1 MTSSSPSR
9 SQAERADQ
17 TRTRIL
23 DAATQE
29 FSANG
34 LAGARTER
42 IAEAAGVNKALLYYY
57 FRSKDDLYT
66 AALEAVAARVS
77 GSSMAVLGLECS
89 AGERILRFAL
99 NHFDRIYS
107 QPVFQTLMQQE
118 MIRLRRGESDAMS
131 PLVEKLFRPMGER
144 VFALAKEGIGSGE
157 LIPVESS
164 QLVYAVLGPN
174 VFYFL
179 SAPMMRLIREENAF
193 DPPVLAFRRKAA
205 IEFLGQA
212 IFTDRRQGALVAAQV
227 LADTPMPQVGSPGEL
242 EIRIWLPKLEEI
254 QSGDVEKGNRDN
266 EPGNGRNEKSNIE
279 APQTPTVQA
288 RNM

>member
-1 MTSSSPSR
+1 MASPNPSR

-57 FRSKDDLYT
+57 FRSKDELYN
-66 AALEAVAARVS
+66 AALEAVAARVAEI
-77 GSSMAVLGLECS
+77 SMAVLGKECS
-89 AGERILRFAL
+89 AGERLLRFAL

-107 QPVFQTLMQQE
+107 QHVFQTLMQQE
-118 MIRLRRGESDAMS
+118 MIRFRKGESNAMS
-131 PLVEKLFRPMGER
+131 PLIEKLFKPMGEK
-144 VFALAKEGIGSGE
+144 VFALAKEGIESGE

-179 SAPMMRLIREENAF
+179 SAPMMRLIREEDAF
-193 DPPVLAFRRKAA
+193 DPQVLAFRRKASV
-205 IEFLGQA
+205 EFLGQS
-212 IFTDRRQGALVAAQV
+212 IFIDRPHGILVAARV
-227 LADTPMPQVGSPGEL
+227 LADTPMPQVDSTRKL
-242 EIRIWLPKLEEI
+242 ESRIWTPQANEI
-254 QSGDVEKGNRDN
+254 KSGDAK
-266 EPGNGRNEKSNIE
+266 KSNIE
-279 APQTPTVQA
+279 AVETPSVQA
-288 RNM
+288 RQT